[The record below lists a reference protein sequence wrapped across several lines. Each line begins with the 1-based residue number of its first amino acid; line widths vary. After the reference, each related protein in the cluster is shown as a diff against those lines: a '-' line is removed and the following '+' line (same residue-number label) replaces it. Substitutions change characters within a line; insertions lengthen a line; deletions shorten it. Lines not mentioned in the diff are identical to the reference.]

1 MPHPERMR
9 VAYFGPEGTWTQEAL
24 LAATAGR
31 ELDAIPY
38 PTIYDTVMAVHFGAV
53 QRALVPIENSLEG
66 SVNATLDALA
76 METEDVAILGEV
88 VHPIRHCLIARTP
101 LELSEIETVVS
112 HPQATAQC
120 ARFIRT
126 RLPGAQVLAGSSTAE
141 AVKTVAEHDGRWAAL
156 GNRVA
161 AERYGCQVLR
171 AGVEDVADNET
182 RFVWLGPLGAP
193 PGGLGGAGGLGG
205 LGALGGPGR
214 AGGLGGPSGADGSDS
229 AAAPPLGPW
238 KTAVVFWGVG
248 SEAPGWLV
256 HCLSEFATRDVNLTR
271 IESRPR
277 KQGLG
282 RYMFF
287 LDLEGRDIEPHVADA
302 LVGLRAH
309 VEVLRVLGSFPAA
322 IT

>member
-1 MPHPERMR
+1 MR
-9 VAYFGPEGTWTQEAL
+9 VAYFGPEGTFTQEAL
-24 LAATAGR
+24 ITATAGQDD
-31 ELDAIPY
+31 LDLVPQ
-38 PTIYDTVMAVHFGAV
+38 PTIYDTVMAVHFGSA

-88 VHPIRHCLIARTP
+88 IHPIRHCLIARTT

-112 HPQATAQC
+112 HPQATGQC

-126 RLPGAQVLAGSSTAE
+126 RLPQARVLAGSSTAE
-141 AVKTVAEHDGRWAAL
+141 AVRTVAEHQGPWAAL
-156 GNRVA
+156 GNRLA
-161 AERYGCQVLR
+161 AERYRCQVLR
-171 AGVEDVADNET
+171 AGVEDVPDNET
-182 RFVWLGPLGAP
+182 RFVWLGPVGAP
-193 PGGLGGAGGLGG
+193 PGGIGGSGVAGAGVGAAGG
-205 LGALGGPGR
+205 DRDSVGR
-214 AGGLGGPSGADGSDS
+214 ADPI
-229 AAAPPLGPW
+229 GPW

-256 HCLSEFATRDVNLTR
+256 RCLSEFASREVNLTR

-287 LDLEGRDIEPHVADA
+287 IDLEGRDIEPRVTDA
-302 LVGLRAH
+302 LAGLGGH

-322 IT
+322 VV